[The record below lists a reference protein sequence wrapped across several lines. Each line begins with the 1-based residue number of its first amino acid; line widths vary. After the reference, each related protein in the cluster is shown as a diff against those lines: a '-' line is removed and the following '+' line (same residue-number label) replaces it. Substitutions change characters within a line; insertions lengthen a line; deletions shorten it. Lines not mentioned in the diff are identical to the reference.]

1 MVIFQVKV
9 FNRGNRGTVQNS
21 PSSSKFKLRMSILHK
36 EEAYKGERVC
46 LSPALRKQFFVDGLV
61 TEIGI
66 NHHTFLL
73 QPNLFL

>member
-1 MVIFQVKV
+1 
-9 FNRGNRGTVQNS
+9 
-21 PSSSKFKLRMSILHK
+21 MSILHK